1 MSAQSEMKRFGDFD
15 TVALKQH
22 FGKKI
27 VELEDEKKAVQVN
40 RAFEIC
46 VVLLRKPIFTLL
58 FSPVLLLQQERDRLF
73 AEVENLAAS
82 SDGQT
87 QKLQDIHAQKL
98 KTLEAQVKIFSL
110 FLFSFSFLICSNGSS
125 FRRYSSTRHN

>member
-1 MSAQSEMKRFGDFD
+1 MKRFGDFD

-46 VVLLRKPIFTLL
+46 VVLLRKPIFTC
-58 FSPVLLLQQERDRLF
+58 SPVLLLQQERDRLF

-98 KTLEAQVKIFSL
+98 KTLEAQVKIFS
-110 FLFSFSFLICSNGSS
+110 FSFFFLICSNGSS
-125 FRRYSSTRHN
+125 FRRYSSTCHN